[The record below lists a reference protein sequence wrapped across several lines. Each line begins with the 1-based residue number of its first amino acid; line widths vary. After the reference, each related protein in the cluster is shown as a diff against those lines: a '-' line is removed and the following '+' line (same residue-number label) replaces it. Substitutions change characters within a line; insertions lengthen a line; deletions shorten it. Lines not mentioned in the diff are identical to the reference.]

1 MRTNTYLFIIC
12 LLLPICQSCIKEL
25 HDLPPRPE
33 ITVKLNGI
41 IQDTII
47 IAPGEDVNI
56 EVECNAQK
64 GILQEVTIKDKVSTN
79 LPGFP
84 LTEDSSLLQNK
95 SSYSY
100 RFNANDYMADG
111 GQAYQT
117 YNFQV
122 ICQDNNNPKQL
133 RSKTISILVAEE
145 LKSYTITLGAQD
157 NKEHGGFLNVST
169 GKSYTL
175 EEVRQM
181 NMKELLEI
189 SLCYF
194 WGEEGVVPIYEQN
207 QRFIPLVGTY
217 YYTTSWYS
225 YLSQAEYTEIF
236 KPYSI
241 PLIEQIPVDE
251 NSKMSI
257 QFPYLL
263 KAISGSPF
271 EDYNLTTDLLKY
283 AQTSSTTLEVPVVY
297 GIYIFTECR
306 YTNWPEDQSTQQKR
320 PHVIRINSLVPGPQ
334 GSITLDIKAS
344 TDFNY

>member
-84 LTEDSSLLQNK
+84 LTQDSSLLQNK

-145 LKSYTITLGAQD
+145 LKSNTAD
-157 NKEHGGFLNVST
+157 S
-169 GKSYTL
+169 
-175 EEVRQM
+175 
-181 NMKELLEI
+181 
-189 SLCYF
+189 
-194 WGEEGVVPIYEQN
+194 
-207 QRFIPLVGTY
+207 
-217 YYTTSWYS
+217 
-225 YLSQAEYTEIF
+225 
-236 KPYSI
+236 
-241 PLIEQIPVDE
+241 
-251 NSKMSI
+251 
-257 QFPYLL
+257 
-263 KAISGSPF
+263 
-271 EDYNLTTDLLKY
+271 
-283 AQTSSTTLEVPVVY
+283 
-297 GIYIFTECR
+297 
-306 YTNWPEDQSTQQKR
+306 
-320 PHVIRINSLVPGPQ
+320 
-334 GSITLDIKAS
+334 
-344 TDFNY
+344 